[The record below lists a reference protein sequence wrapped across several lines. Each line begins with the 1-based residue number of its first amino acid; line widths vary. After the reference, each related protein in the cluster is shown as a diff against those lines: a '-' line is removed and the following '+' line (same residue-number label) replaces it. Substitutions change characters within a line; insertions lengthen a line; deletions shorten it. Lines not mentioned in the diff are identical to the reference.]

1 MKKLHIILSL
11 LLTMIFL
18 ISCAPNVDDKT
29 TTKSTITDITEQII
43 QIDSKKISD
52 NFTWDDYLKH
62 AQGEGAVIMDL

>member
-1 MKKLHIILSL
+1 MKKLNMIISL

-18 ISCAPNVDDKT
+18 TSCAPNVDDKT

-52 NFTWDDYLKH
+52 NFTWDDYLK
-62 AQGEGAVIMDL
+62 AKER